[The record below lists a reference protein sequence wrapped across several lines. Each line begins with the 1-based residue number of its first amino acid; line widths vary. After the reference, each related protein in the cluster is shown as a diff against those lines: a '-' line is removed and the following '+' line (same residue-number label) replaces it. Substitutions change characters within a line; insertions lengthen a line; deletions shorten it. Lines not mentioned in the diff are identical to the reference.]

1 MQKLLLFFVFLL
13 CNDVCMRGTFIMKK
27 QILKTITC
35 YTLIII
41 GVTLI
46 SWAVIGQQVAQMS
59 QFGAYYSFKTIYD
72 VSLYGHIGAIP
83 LVTGIL
89 LLTLRK

>member
-1 MQKLLLFFVFLL
+1 
-13 CNDVCMRGTFIMKK
+13 MRGTFIMKK

-72 VSLYGHIGAIP
+72 VSLYGYIGAIP